1 MTDEERQRLM
11 DFIAEQ
17 SAKHPVD
24 IDKLLNR
31 DSVAARQSSEQDIET
46 RRRLDRDM
54 DRLERVLKR
63 MVGPNARE
71 RQRKQAEDERWREFM
86 EQSRKRFEEIS
97 AVAAVSDQKLK
108 ALIHIVRADRNGRS
122 S

>member
-17 SAKHPVD
+17 SVKHPVD
-24 IDKLLNR
+24 IEKLLNR

-46 RRRLDRDM
+46 RRKLDRDM

-63 MVGPNARE
+63 MVEPNARE
-71 RQRKQAEDERWREFM
+71 RQRKQAED
-86 EQSRKRFEEIS
+86 KR
-97 AVAAVSDQKLK
+97 
-108 ALIHIVRADRNGRS
+108 
-122 S
+122 